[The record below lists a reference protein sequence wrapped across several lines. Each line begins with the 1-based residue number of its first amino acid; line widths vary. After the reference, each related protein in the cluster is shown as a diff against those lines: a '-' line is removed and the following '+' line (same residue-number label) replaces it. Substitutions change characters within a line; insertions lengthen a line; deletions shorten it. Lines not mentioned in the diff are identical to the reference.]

1 MAFLP
6 PFLPGWP
13 PPISVRFLARLA
25 ALRSPHASSLAL
37 LSLLLR
43 SHYPVAQSVLPCA
56 PLRAGNPAA
65 WLLALSRQSAHRAS
79 PIPGTSPSRALPPQ
93 AAADH
98 AATEIYSAD
107 AARAVDL
114 SWPLRAHAPDPAALH
129 APHPAP
135 TPPSTR
141 RLDNSVPASTRPGG
155 PSSRDLQLLPAP
167 RWAPSLRTSPPSWL
181 IASPAHRLSDP
192 PHNKIATAPPAP
204 VSSPDS

>member
-98 AATEIYSAD
+98 APTEIYSAD

-135 TPPSTR
+135 PPPSTR
-141 RLDNSVPASTRPGG
+141 RLDNSVPASTHPGA
-155 PSSRDLQLLPAP
+155 PSSRDLQLSPAP
-167 RWAPSLRTSPPSWL
+167 TSALPPRTPLPPSS
-181 IASPAHRLSDP
+181 AAHTTHTRSGLL
-192 PHNKIATAPPAP
+192 HNRIATVPPGP
-204 VSSPDS
+204 VS